1 MSKIVYIIILLVLGA
16 CQNNKTKN
24 FEKSDP
30 HLSEKERSI
39 LQTFSD
45 VDSLLGLDNGKFW
58 NKEIYGP
65 ILFIDPSTRI
75 FYANTNNANKSFHR
89 IGTFYRDTLPPDMN
103 IANTAIDWDNKRW
116 SMVMLPLPLEKTA
129 RYTLVIHELFHRLQP
144 EIGFEKMQESENG
157 HLDTYQGRL
166 LLRLE
171 LEALDKALDGPER
184 SKHMQN
190 ALFFREKRQKTQ
202 EIKNAENALELNEG
216 LAEYTATMLSG
227 RNSDEMKSHLR
238 QSKTVFLSNPTFVRS
253 FAYQTV
259 PFYGYLLSLNH
270 PNWHKEIKANTHL
283 TDFFIKA
290 FQTDIDMDRSLKEVD
305 KQYGYGYQRIENE
318 EMEREKMRLEKIA
331 KLKHKFVEGPTLEL
345 SFLNMNISFD
355 PRNITPLENLGT
367 VYPHVK
373 IIDDWGILT
382 VENGALIP
390 SDWSKVIVTAPTLI
404 KDVIVEGDGWKLELE
419 PKWKII
425 QREAEFTLK
434 KE

>member
-1 MSKIVYIIILLVLGA
+1 MSKIFYAVILIVLGA
-16 CQNNKTKN
+16 CQNKKTKP
-24 FEKSDP
+24 FENS
-30 HLSEKERSI
+30 HLHLTEEERTI

-45 VDSLLGLDNGKFW
+45 VDSLLDIDSGKFW

-65 ILFIDPSTRI
+65 ILFIDPATRV
-75 FYANTNNANKSFHR
+75 FYSNTNNAYKSFYQ
-89 IGTFYRDTLPPDMN
+89 IGTIYTDTLPPDMN

-116 SMVMLPLPLEKTA
+116 SMVMLPLPSEKTA
-129 RYTLVIHELFHRLQP
+129 RNNLVIHELFHRLQP
-144 EIGFEKMQESENG
+144 EIGFENFHESENG

-171 LEALDKALDGPER
+171 LEALDKALHGPER
-184 SKHMQN
+184 SEHIQN
-190 ALFFREKRQKTQ
+190 ALYFRGKRQKTN
-202 EIKNAENALELNEG
+202 EMKDAENTLELNEG

-227 RNSDEMKSHLR
+227 RNVDQMKSYLR
-238 QSKTVFLSNPTFVRS
+238 QSKTEFLSNPTFVRS

-259 PFYGYLLSLNH
+259 PFYGYLLSFNH
-270 PNWHKEIKANTHL
+270 PNWHKEIKANTNL
-283 TDFFIKA
+283 TDFFIRA

-318 EMEREKMRLEKIA
+318 EMEREKKRIEKIA
-331 KLKHKFVEGPTLEL
+331 KLKDKFIEGPTLEL
-345 SFLNMNISFD
+345 SFLHMNISFD

-367 VYPHVK
+367 VYPNLK

-382 VENGALIP
+382 VENGALMA

-404 KDVIVEGDGWKLELE
+404 EDGIVEGDGWKLELE
-419 PKWKII
+419 PKWMVI
-425 QREAEFTLK
+425 QRDAEYTLK